1 MARGRKP
8 GSRNQGQ
15 VPMLLQP
22 EHTVFALDI
31 GTRSVIGMVGVVE
44 DDKVKIIAIEKEEH
58 GERAMIDGQIENIE
72 KVASLAEK
80 VKNRLESKTHVK
92 LNRVCVAAA
101 GRALRT
107 QRADFQLD
115 LPGTQLIDDEVI
127 SRLEAGA
134 ISKAEDA
141 FEAENRTEEGT
152 SRRFYLVGYTVCQ
165 YYLDQYMISSLKDHR
180 GQQVKVDLIATFLPS
195 EVVESLY
202 TTMNK
207 IGLEVASI
215 TLEPIAAINAA
226 IPGNLRL
233 LNLVMV
239 DIGAGTSDIAACTDG
254 SVTGYTMATV
264 AGDEITENIMKEY
277 LVDFKTAEQIK
288 MQIDSGTDVTFTDIL
303 GFEQHVPCE
312 EIIQCIQG
320 SADTLCREI
329 SAKIL
334 EVNGGAPSALFLAG
348 GGSKLSGL
356 KDKLTEALKMDAKRV
371 AIAGRNFQANAFS
384 DEYDLDNPEYA
395 TPLGIVISSGLN
407 LIHDSFR
414 VILNGRPA
422 KLFRSGSFTALNLLM
437 MNGYN
442 FQDLMGRSG
451 QNLVVS
457 VNGKR
462 KVFYGTASQPASLF
476 INKKEGKLSEIIHA
490 GDSID
495 FVPAVYGAPASA
507 CLGDIEGAEDCQEIT
522 LNGMYVPLETPLK
535 NGDIILITFPEPEE
549 DDKKEESRDENHSP
563 DTSETVKGEE
573 TDETLKVND
582 RNSNSDSD
590 NIPNANS
597 NPPSHNH
604 QITFDE
610 LLTQNR
616 QSVPASQ
623 SDGSNLPALESTPGD
638 DNLPIVKQQ
647 PETDVLAAAMR
658 QPESGGLAAVM
669 QQSEF
674 GNLPVKNPQPGP
686 DNLSTR
692 KLQPV
697 SNNLPVPEQQPVLN
711 NLSEASLRLSN
722 LAISEM
728 QSNVDNLPVP
738 NPDSVSGNPPAL
750 TAKPGTNISEPNSQY
765 SSGNPSVSAF
775 RHTSDDSLAMN
786 HQSSFDAVISSAP
799 ARKAESTP
807 KLLFYLNGAPLRLP
821 PKEDGSPYYL
831 MDMIQYSGI
840 DLKNPRGVVKLSVNG
855 SPSMFRQE
863 LKAGDQIRIEEE
875 VT

>member
-8 GSRNQGQ
+8 GSKNQTQTQVQ
-15 VPMLLQP
+15 VPLQP
-22 EHTVFALDI
+22 DHTVFALDI

-44 DDKVKIIAIEKEEH
+44 EDKVKIIAIEKEEH

-72 KVASLAEK
+72 KVAALAEK
-80 VKNRLESKTHVK
+80 VKKRLENKIHIQLS
-92 LNRVCVAAA
+92 RVCVAAA

-115 LPGTQLIDDEVI
+115 LPGTQLIDDEII

-134 ISKAEDA
+134 ISKAEEA
-141 FEAENRTEEGT
+141 FDAENRTEDGT

-303 GFEQHVPCE
+303 GFEQKVPCE
-312 EIIQCIQG
+312 EIMQCIQG

-329 SAKIL
+329 STKIL

-414 VILNGRPA
+414 VTLNDRPA

-437 MNGYN
+437 MNGYT

-457 VNGKR
+457 VNGQR

-490 GDSID
+490 GDCID
-495 FVPAVYGAPASA
+495 FIPAVYGAPGAA
-507 CLGDIEGAEDCQEIT
+507 CLGDIEGAENCLEIT

-535 NGDIILITFPEPEE
+535 NGDIILITMPESPKEEETEKEKENETESEE
-549 DDKKEESRDENHSP
+549 DKEEQLSQETSYDTEVQTERSEMSPPPAVMEAVASPVSEHSP
-563 DTSETVKGEE
+563 DF
-573 TDETLKVND
+573 
-582 RNSNSDSD
+582 
-590 NIPNANS
+590 
-597 NPPSHNH
+597 NH
-604 QITFDE
+604 QSTFDE
-610 LLTQNR
+610 PLV
-616 QSVPASQ
+616 QSPPATNT
-623 SDGSNLPALESTPGD
+623 GSSA
-638 DNLPIVKQQ
+638 
-647 PETDVLAAAMR
+647 
-658 QPESGGLAAVM
+658 SGFNA
-669 QQSEF
+669 
-674 GNLPVKNPQPGP
+674 
-686 DNLSTR
+686 
-692 KLQPV
+692 LQPAR
-697 SNNLPVPEQQPVLN
+697 PVPPT
-711 NLSEASLRLSN
+711 
-722 LAISEM
+722 
-728 QSNVDNLPVP
+728 
-738 NPDSVSGNPPAL
+738 PD
-750 TAKPGTNISEPNSQY
+750 I
-765 SSGNPSVSAF
+765 
-775 RHTSDDSLAMN
+775 R
-786 HQSSFDAVISSAP
+786 
-799 ARKAESTP
+799 
-807 KLLFYLNGAPLRLP
+807 FYLNDAPLSLP

-840 DLKNPRGVVKLSVNG
+840 DLKKPRGVVTLTVNG
-855 SPSMFRQE
+855 FFGTFQQE
-863 LKAGDQIRIEEE
+863 LKEGDQIRIEEKI
-875 VT
+875 T